1 MKLTYLGEEL
11 DSTKEKEILSGSK
24 FGFNVIV
31 VYKIDSW
38 MSKYEK
44 EQVVDIFNNCT
55 EVHNLFESF
64 IPREKRIAFESDIH
78 HTGCTRN
85 VDDIESV
92 EIHIATKKRKRF

>member
-1 MKLTYLGEEL
+1 MKLIYLGEEL

-38 MSKYEK
+38 MSQHRK
-44 EQVVDIFNNCT
+44 EQVVDVFNNCT
-55 EVHNLFESF
+55 EVHHLYESYDS
-64 IPREKRIAFESDIH
+64 EKRIAFESDIQR
-78 HTGCTRN
+78 TGCTRK

-92 EIHIATKKRKRF
+92 EIHIATKQRKRF